1 MAENENATEQ
11 VATEEQQ
18 EPVNITVADL
28 QALVNLIDVASSR
41 GAFRGAELTAVGTL
55 YTKLATFLQQVT
67 NAQPADVSTEE
78 TVEAKA
84 ANKSEA
90 KKLEIEEGT
99 PVLSLHRLSSD
110 KKGKAVEY
118 SDLVIKSDM
127 YKHKIMLFSDKVT
140 NI

>member
-1 MAENENATEQ
+1 MLKEQ
-11 VATEEQQ
+11 
-18 EPVNITVADL
+18 L
-28 QALVNLIDVASSR
+28 KKRLKSS
-41 GAFRGAELTAVGTL
+41 L
-55 YTKLATFLQQVT
+55 K
-67 NAQPADVSTEE
+67 
-78 TVEAKA
+78 
-84 ANKSEA
+84 EA

>member
-11 VATEEQQ
+11 VATDEQQ
-18 EPVNITVADL
+18 EPVNITIADL

-67 NAQPADVSTEE
+67 NAQPAAVSTEE

-84 ANKSEA
+84 ET
-90 KKLEIEEGT
+90 ETQEET
-99 PVLSLHRLSSD
+99 S
-110 KKGKAVEY
+110 
-118 SDLVIKSDM
+118 
-127 YKHKIMLFSDKVT
+127 
-140 NI
+140 